1 MNKLSLRHQVWAGF
15 AIMLVFIGIISATSI
30 VNLNALNDQATQI
43 IDEAQPTM
51 VDALNIRTGLSNT
64 AKNINAYIVSQQ
76 ASDKAE
82 ITKSINELNEHF
94 EQFIQRPNIVRNTEL
109 QQVTDQIHASFG
121 EFKKLSNQIEH
132 LVENPVDNFP
142 ALEIATSKLNPI
154 TKSVLT
160 SLDNVILSELEEE
173 NSDIRKELL
182 YELTGLRYSWM
193 NIITTNR
200 SFLANPTSAIHLQM
214 KDYVVLFKKQL
225 RDIQVKSNI
234 FTLEQE
240 EAVANITRLTIAHFK
255 FLKKINKL
263 YTSNNWR
270 KDQALLKNN
279 IKPLID
285 NISSQL
291 NIIVNAQQ
299 ETSASLSRNL
309 LKQINSSVFITL
321 SILAVAI
328 VAGIFIAWSNTKQ
341 IRTIVVEISNSLKH
355 LSQGEFNFKLN
366 DKRKGE
372 VGKVAATINIFSD
385 QLESMINDLTQSV
398 DNLQSA
404 SNEMSSIVSET
415 SDNILQQHRET
426 EMVATA
432 VEEMTATAQ
441 EVASSAST
449 AATSASQAN
458 ELTTSGALISTEALG
473 GIGNLVNDL
482 NNASDVVQT
491 LRDESNNI
499 SIVLDVIRD
508 ISEQTNLLAL
518 NAAIEAARA
527 GEQGRGFAVVADEV
541 RTLASRTQESTDE
554 IRNKIEELQH
564 GAGNAVS
571 VMDNAIKEAN
581 KNNDQV
587 EKVAE
592 SLGEIA
598 GEIQSIN
605 TQLDQMAAASEQQS
619 ATSEEISR
627 NVVSIST
634 LAEKTVQGTTHAK
647 SAEDSLSMVT
657 QSIQNVIAKFKT

>member
-160 SLDNVILSELEEE
+160 SLDNAILSELEEE